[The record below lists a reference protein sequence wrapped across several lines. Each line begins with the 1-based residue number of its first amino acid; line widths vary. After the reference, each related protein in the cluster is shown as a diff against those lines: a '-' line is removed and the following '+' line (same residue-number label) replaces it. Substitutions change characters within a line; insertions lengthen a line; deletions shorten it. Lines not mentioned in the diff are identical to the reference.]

1 MTLLVEAISGTFGA
15 YLIFIFASGFFSKYR
30 RSTWKRQ
37 NLYFLLGLFMVVVNC
52 LPMMGFVR
60 SGLILFLLIP
70 FFTFIY
76 DTKVRQA
83 VLVAFCFVTLCIV
96 AETLCEFPFYLMGVA
111 RAAIISGG
119 LARCI
124 YIVLA
129 NLVNYLLIISLVTIF
144 GRKGV
149 LKVSLR
155 EYAPLV
161 ICQIISIFVCIV
173 FLELVAVASKFLLI
187 LMAVSVVGVLFINVV
202 FFVYMRYIQ
211 ANYENEQRKLLA
223 EQQLKIQIA
232 YYQQMKEAQEQTRSM
247 WHDIKK
253 QLSAVTALVEK
264 KEAKT
269 AATYL
274 DELEESFDK
283 ITRVVDVE
291 HPVISAV
298 LNDAV
303 QKAKA
308 SGIDIRVDVFVS
320 PDLRISPLDL
330 SVILGNTLENAVLA
344 CASVSDPL
352 VQKCIRVKLKQKADL
367 LFYQITNPY
376 DIMYPNR
383 KREGV
388 HGYGLKNVTDCV
400 ERNNGTIHIKN
411 GNGLFC
417 VEIIISQE

>member
-1 MTLLVEAISGTFGA
+1 
-15 YLIFIFASGFFSKYR
+15 
-30 RSTWKRQ
+30 
-37 NLYFLLGLFMVVVNC
+37 
-52 LPMMGFVR
+52 
-60 SGLILFLLIP
+60 
-70 FFTFIY
+70 
-76 DTKVRQA
+76 
-83 VLVAFCFVTLCIV
+83 
-96 AETLCEFPFYLMGVA
+96 
-111 RAAIISGG
+111 
-119 LARCI
+119 
-124 YIVLA
+124 
-129 NLVNYLLIISLVTIF
+129 
-144 GRKGV
+144 
-149 LKVSLR
+149 
-155 EYAPLV
+155 
-161 ICQIISIFVCIV
+161 
-173 FLELVAVASKFLLI
+173 
-187 LMAVSVVGVLFINVV
+187 
-202 FFVYMRYIQ
+202 
-211 ANYENEQRKLLA
+211 
-223 EQQLKIQIA
+223 
-232 YYQQMKEAQEQTRSM
+232 MKEAQEQTRSM

-253 QLSAVTALVEK
+253 QLSAVTALVEE

-269 AATYL
+269 AAIYL

-308 SGIDIRVDVFVS
+308 SGIDIRMDVFVS
-320 PDLRISPLDL
+320 PELRVSPLDL
-330 SVILGNTLENAVLA
+330 SVILGNTLENALLA

-400 ERNNGTIHIKN
+400 ERNNGTIHIEN